1 VRKRVALLAGAIAL
15 TLVVAL
21 GLGTGTGVERAAAA
35 NGEHHAA
42 VIVSANGTVVRR
54 VVTFTADSVSGL
66 EALRA
71 AGFDPVVY
79 GFSGLGAAICAL
91 HVPLQGPVVGC
102 PADNSC
108 LTCASPNYW
117 AYFEAGSGTSTF
129 QTSRAGASS
138 TRVHDGDVEG
148 WKWGSGD
155 PPPYTSVAALMGP
168 APGPVGGGP
177 PAPAP
182 QSNGYGS
189 GSAVT
194 TTVIPRTS
202 GSGVGATTPSVSP
215 GTAPAGT
222 VPTTAASIPGGA
234 TTTTGRSGAA
244 APAQAAARR
253 SSRGGGGSGGSA
265 MGFALFGVVAAGL
278 AVAVLLAR
286 RARNRA

>member
-1 VRKRVALLAGAIAL
+1 VRKRVALVAGAIAL

-155 PPPYTSVAALMGP
+155 PPPYTSVAALTATTSGSP
-168 APGPVGGGP
+168 AVGAPPPSAPGGG
-177 PAPAP
+177 A
-182 QSNGYGS
+182 S
-189 GSAVT
+189 GSA
-194 TTVIPRTS
+194 RT
-202 GSGVGATTPSVSP
+202 G
-215 GTAPAGT
+215 
-222 VPTTAASIPGGA
+222 PGGA
-234 TTTTGRSGAA
+234 APPPRTGGAGTTVPVPSADTNATGAPAAASAPTATVAPSTTTSPGAHV
-244 APAQAAARR
+244 AARR
-253 SSRGGGGSGGSA
+253 ASRDDRGSGGSA
-265 MGFALFGVVAAGL
+265 KGFVLFGVVAAGL
-278 AVAVLLAR
+278 AVALLLAR